1 MDGVKCKRCKEN
13 DATVKSRKEPF
24 CNKCFI
30 KFVSLKQRKLMMT
43 DEFYRDHFKVLYG
56 KDLVNDGISKIVLPF
71 DYSSSS
77 FSALD
82 VLVSL
87 LKEQRV
93 QHRGRIGFKIEL
105 VTIFKNE
112 KELESFKESWEL
124 LKISDVYGADVWSQL
139 NAHFIDAESFFN
151 DTDGLEQIVLHNE
164 DFNSMG
170 MDYVVPAEST
180 QYKIESLLAS
190 CPNRN
195 TRNDMWIFIVTH
207 LVKKF
212 TYQQQDSQIILWAH
226 SMTKLADHIIG
237 LIVKGRG
244 AQIAA
249 SLDSGKFDHDYDDR
263 FKNLYPLKNTLLS
276 ELDAYCIIT
285 GLDKYIVNY
294 SVRRDL
300 MIEQEE
306 VDTKTNDP
314 NKNVRL
320 VKNMTI
326 NELARKY
333 FDDIEGEYSNI
344 IATVLRTGDK
354 LKPPAIENK
363 DCSKCSICLNTI
375 YSNPSE
381 WLRNIAINKG
391 HPVETDEER
400 ELYKLWQESQ
410 VGIQTGKYLKLKEKT
425 WSEGH
430 EILLCY
436 GCIINLNGINTRE
449 IIWPKHEEEELQ
461 SILSEYELSD

>member
-1 MDGVKCKRCKEN
+1 MSGVKCKRCKEN

-24 CNKCFI
+24 CGNCFI

-56 KDLVNDGISKIVLPF
+56 KDLPNDGVSKIILPF

-82 VLVSL
+82 VLISL
-87 LKEQRV
+87 LKEQRA
-93 QHRGRIGFKIEL
+93 QHRGRVGFKVEL
-105 VTIFKNE
+105 VTIYKSE
-112 KELESFKESWEL
+112 EELDSFKESCDL
-124 LKISDVYGADVWSQL
+124 LKKSDIYDAEVWSQL
-139 NAHFIDAESFFN
+139 NAHFINAESFFN
-151 DTDGLEQIVLHNE
+151 DTNGLEQIVLHNE
-164 DFNSMG
+164 DFDSMG
-170 MDYVVPAEST
+170 MDYNIPDESA

-212 TYQQQDSQIILWAH
+212 TYQQKDSQIILWAH

-249 SLDSGKFDHDYDDR
+249 SLDSMDFDHNYDDR
-263 FKNLYPLKNTLLS
+263 FKNLFPLKNTLLS

-285 GLDKYIVNY
+285 GLDKYTVNY
-294 SVRRDL
+294 AVRSDL
-300 MIEQEE
+300 IIE
-306 VDTKTNDP
+306 DTDINETNDP

-354 LKPPAIENK
+354 LKPPIIENK
-363 DCSKCSICLNTI
+363 DCYKCSICLNTI

-400 ELYKLWQESQ
+400 DLYKLWEESQ
-410 VGIQTGKYLKLKEKT
+410 VGIQTGEYLKLKEKT
-425 WSEGH
+425 WNEGRN
-430 EILLCY
+430 ISLCY
-436 GCIINLNGINTRE
+436 GCIINLNGIKTRE

-461 SILSEYELSD
+461 SILNEYELRD